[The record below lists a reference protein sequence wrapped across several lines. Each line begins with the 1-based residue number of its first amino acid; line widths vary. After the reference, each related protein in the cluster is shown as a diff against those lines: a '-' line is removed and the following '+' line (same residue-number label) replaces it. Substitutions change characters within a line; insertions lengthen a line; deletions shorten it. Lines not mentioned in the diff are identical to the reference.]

1 MARRGRGRPSH
12 PDVLTPA
19 EWQVI
24 DLVRHGLSRHAIAER
39 RGTSANAV
47 KYHVA
52 NIRSKLGVSGH
63 AALRHWPGY
72 PVDSAIAHRQEDS
85 AMTTETLRLG
95 PVGQVSLYARDVAQ
109 AEGFYRDT
117 LGLAHIFTFGDLA
130 FFDMGGVRLYVHAVG
145 DEQWRAGSLIY
156 FLVDDIHAAYE
167 ELGSRGV
174 RQTAAPHNI
183 YTDEVSGTEEWMAF
197 FEDPD
202 GNALALMS
210 RVGRGG
216 AQ

>member
-1 MARRGRGRPSH
+1 MPRRNRGRPAH

-19 EWQVI
+19 EWHVI
-24 DLVRHGLSRHAIAER
+24 DLLRHGLTRRAIAER
-39 RGTSANAV
+39 RGTSADAV

-52 NIRSKLGVSGH
+52 NIRAKLSVSGR

-72 PVDSAIAHRQEDS
+72 PVDTAVAQGKEGTPVSVGA
-85 AMTTETLRLG
+85 LRLG
-95 PVGQVSLYARDVAQ
+95 PVGQVSLYARDVERTEA
-109 AEGFYRDT
+109 FYRDT
-117 LGLAHIFTFGDLA
+117 LGLAHVFTFGDLA

-145 DEQWRAGSLIY
+145 DEKWRPGSLIY

-167 ELGSRGV
+167 ELGERGV
-174 RQTAAPHNI
+174 RLSGAPHNI
-183 YTDEVSGTEEWMAF
+183 YTDDATGTEEWMAF

-210 RVGRGG
+210 RVARK
-216 AQ
+216 